1 MHGSNA
7 PLLGRII
14 NQQMERLKAGDPVT
28 EAIALEDAV
37 PESELHLDLALEKQE
52 RLSKELSVKMENKKL
67 FDETEFALF
76 YLQVNSILI
85 IVLILKL
92 IMQEYVHSE
101 EASYDEITA
110 MIAEAGLSLMD
121 VCEAR
126 LEDEEPRTLLKDTG
140 FEDQCAKLNGHPAK
154 CVSVL
159 MYIAHH

>member
-85 IVLILKL
+85 FVLI
-92 IMQEYVHSE
+92 Y
-101 EASYDEITA
+101 
-110 MIAEAGLSLMD
+110 
-121 VCEAR
+121 
-126 LEDEEPRTLLKDTG
+126 
-140 FEDQCAKLNGHPAK
+140 
-154 CVSVL
+154 
-159 MYIAHH
+159 

>member
-76 YLQVNSILI
+76 YLQVN
-85 IVLILKL
+85 
-92 IMQEYVHSE
+92 
-101 EASYDEITA
+101 
-110 MIAEAGLSLMD
+110 
-121 VCEAR
+121 
-126 LEDEEPRTLLKDTG
+126 
-140 FEDQCAKLNGHPAK
+140 
-154 CVSVL
+154 
-159 MYIAHH
+159 